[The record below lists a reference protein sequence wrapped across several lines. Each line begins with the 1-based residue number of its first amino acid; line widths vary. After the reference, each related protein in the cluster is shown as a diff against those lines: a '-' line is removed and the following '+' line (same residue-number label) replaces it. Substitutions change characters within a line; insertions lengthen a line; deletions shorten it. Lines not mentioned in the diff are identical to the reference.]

1 MYTKH
6 FELNKLPFEN
16 VPDPIFFFD
25 QGDYAR
31 VRNRITKSLKAGRGL
46 IVVTGPIGS
55 GKTTMS
61 QMIKSDFSDDI
72 KLIWIAEPPASST
85 DLFLFISQ
93 ELGITPSTSE
103 RVFVLRDI
111 RDTLLKINSE
121 GNKCLMIIDESHL
134 MADDV
139 LDGIRILNNLE
150 EGSTKLIQ
158 ILLLGQM
165 EIMEKINRPE
175 MQPFKQRIAALEI
188 IGQMDAERI
197 RKYISY
203 RLEVAG
209 GQSSLFSDTGWE
221 ALVLAS
227 GTGGGIPRVINSLCD
242 RSLNAAFEKEK
253 TTVDID
259 DVSEVAEGMG
269 IDKEIFHYKIALRS
283 KERNNQSP
291 DNGGNASV
299 KESEALNKEPVHSPD
314 KESEKPDIKLKR
326 GQPKSPK
333 SVLTKFNTTVSAP
346 ETDQK
351 SLKTPM
357 LLLSLSTAALVI
369 SIFFYCSKSGSPDL
383 LSCLLEL
390 IGL

>member
-1 MYTKH
+1 MYTKY
-6 FELNKLPFEN
+6 FDLNKLPFEN

-25 QGDYAR
+25 QGDYHR
-31 VRNRITKSLKAGRGL
+31 VRIRITESLKAGRGL

-61 QMIKSDFSDDI
+61 QMIKSDFSDDM
-72 KLIWIAEPPASST
+72 KLIWIAEPPANST

-93 ELGITPSTSE
+93 ELGITPTTSE

-111 RDTLLKINSE
+111 RDALLKINSE

-175 MQPFKQRIAALEI
+175 MQPFKQRIAAIEI
-188 IGQMDAERI
+188 IGKMDAEGI

-203 RLEVAG
+203 RIEVAG

-242 RSLNAAFEKEK
+242 RSLNAAFERQK
-253 TTVDID
+253 TIVDID
-259 DVSEVAEGMG
+259 DVSGVAEGMG

-283 KERNNQSP
+283 KKKNNQSP
-291 DNGGNASV
+291 DNGGSTSV
-299 KESEALNKEPVHSPD
+299 KESEALNKEPAHLPD
-314 KESEKPDIKLKR
+314 KESEKPAIKIKKS
-326 GQPKSPK
+326 QSESPK
-333 SVLTKFNTTVSAP
+333 SIPTRFNTTVSAS

-351 SLKTPM
+351 NLKIPM
-357 LLLSLSTAALVI
+357 LFLSLSIVALVL
-369 SIFFYCSKSGSPDL
+369 SIFFYCSRSGSADL
-383 LSCLLEL
+383 ASCLLEL
-390 IGL
+390 IGF